1 MLIALLIAKCTSVRH
16 DFTPF
21 LPIFYHVGQGAAIGK
36 KGDTLERVKID
47 TSQIP
52 ESVRMTMLD
61 IIYPAVIEY
70 FKQPGVEEKYQ
81 EWLREREAHAGSKSK
96 T

>member
-1 MLIALLIAKCTSVRH
+1 MKE
-16 DFTPF
+16 
-21 LPIFYHVGQGAAIGK
+21 
-36 KGDTLERVKID
+36 GDTLGQVKID

-81 EWLREREAHAGSKSK
+81 EWLRDREAHIGSKRK